1 MLRLKRFGRGAT
13 QLGFVDI
20 LTAVIVLGILL
31 YVASLQ
37 FAVYKITPAAPTST
51 SSAAGTH

>member
-1 MLRLKRFGRGAT
+1 MREINRLARGAT

-31 YVASLQ
+31 YAATMQ
-37 FAVYKITPAAPTST
+37 FSVYDRSPAATPTV
-51 SSAAGTH
+51 AAASH